1 MPQPSSDLEKNML
14 KTLLTLA
21 LCAASSLTMAADL
34 GAMHEKFGVKA
45 EPADAECLACHG
57 GTYAK
62 LAESTRNLTPN
73 PHDSHMA
80 DVQCSA
86 CHRWKGAS
94 RLMCSDCHSFPELQ
108 KVLETR

>member
-1 MPQPSSDLEKNML
+1 MK
-14 KTLLTLA
+14 KTLIGAVA
-21 LCAASSLTMAADL
+21 LVLMTACGGKQQT
-34 GAMHEKFGVKA
+34 A

-108 KVLETR
+108 KRLETR